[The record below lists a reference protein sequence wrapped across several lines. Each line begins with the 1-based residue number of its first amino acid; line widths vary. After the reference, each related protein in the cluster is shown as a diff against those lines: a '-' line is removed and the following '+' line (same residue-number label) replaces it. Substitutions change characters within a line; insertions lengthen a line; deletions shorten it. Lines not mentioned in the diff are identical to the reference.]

1 MSHVPAPP
9 LLILYEDNHLLL
21 VSKPPGVLTQGDAT
35 GDVPLGEVAKAYIK
49 ERDGKPG
56 NVFMGVVHRLDRPVS
71 GVVALAKTS
80 KALERLTAAFRTRTV
95 EKVYWALV
103 ARRPVPE
110 SGTLVHW
117 LTKDERRN
125 VVTAHPREVPGSQR
139 AELAY
144 AVVGAAGPYW
154 LVEVRPLTGRPHQI
168 RVQLAAG
175 LRAPIAGDVKYGAAQ
190 LLPNSR
196 QIGLH
201 ARRLTVPHP
210 TRPEAYVTVEA
221 PLPDGA
227 PWALVTGP
235 SYPAPTASPPP

>member
-1 MSHVPAPP
+1 MPVPSIPP
-9 LLILYEDNHLLL
+9 PFVVLYEDNHLLL
-21 VSKPPGVLTQGDAT
+21 VNKAAGVLTQGDHT
-35 GDVPLGEVAKAYIK
+35 GDLPLPDLAKAWLK
-49 ERDGKPG
+49 EKYQKPG
-56 NVFMGVVHRLDRPVS
+56 AVFCGVVHRLDRPVS

-103 ARRPVPE
+103 ARRPALE

-139 AELAY
+139 AELDFQLLQE
-144 AVVGAAGPYW
+144 VGAYW
-154 LVEVRPLTGRPHQI
+154 LVEIRPLTGRPHQI

-190 LLPNSR
+190 PLPNPR
-196 QIGLH
+196 QIALH

-210 TRPEAYVTVEA
+210 TRPGESVTVEA
-221 PLPDGA
+221 PLPTGA
-227 PWALVTGP
+227 PWSGVGESRP
-235 SYPAPTASPPP
+235 

>member
-1 MSHVPAPP
+1 MPDFASF
-9 LLILYEDNHLLL
+9 ILHEDNHLLL
-21 VSKPPGVLTQGDAT
+21 VNKPVGLLTQGDVT
-35 GDVPLGEVAKAYIK
+35 GDAALPELVKAYLK
-49 ERDGKPG
+49 EKYGKPG
-56 NVFMGVVHRLDRPVS
+56 NVFCGVVHRLDRPVS

-80 KALERLTAAFRTRTV
+80 KALERLTAAFRTRAV

-103 ARRPVPE
+103 ARRPAAA

-125 VVTAHPREVPGSQR
+125 VVTALAHEVPGAQR
-139 AELAY
+139 AELDFR
-144 AVVGAAGPYW
+144 VLGEAGPYW

-190 LLPNSR
+190 PLPDPR
-196 QIGLH
+196 AIGLH

-210 TRPEAYVTVEA
+210 TKLGETVTAEA
-221 PLPDGA
+221 PPPAGP
-227 PWALVTGP
+227 PWDAVQLNF
-235 SYPAPTASPPP
+235 S

>member
-1 MSHVPAPP
+1 MEFTD
-9 LLILYEDNHLLL
+9 LILHEDNHLLL
-21 VSKPPGVLTQGDAT
+21 VNKPPGILTQGDAT
-35 GDVPLGEVAKAYIK
+35 GDAPLGELAQAYIRAK
-49 ERDGKPG
+49 YDKPG
-56 NVFMGVVHRLDRPVS
+56 NVFIGVVHRLDRPVS

-80 KALERLTAAFRTRTV
+80 KALERLTTAFRTRAV

-110 SGTLVHW
+110 NGTLIHW

-125 VVTAHPREVPGSQR
+125 VVSAHSHEVPGSQR

-144 AVVGAAGPYW
+144 EVLRAAGPYW

-168 RVQLAAG
+168 RVQFAAG

-190 LLPNSR
+190 PLPNPR

-210 TRPEAYVTVEA
+210 TKPGETVTVEA
-221 PLPDGA
+221 PVPVGP
-227 PWALVTGP
+227 PWALVKRLV
-235 SYPAPTASPPP
+235 AK

>member
-1 MSHVPAPP
+1 MAAFSV
-9 LLILYEDNHLLL
+9 LYEDNHLLL
-21 VSKPPGVLTQGDAT
+21 VNKPPGVLTQGDAT
-35 GDVPLGEVAKAYIK
+35 GDIPLGELAKAYIK
-49 ERDGKPG
+49 EKYDKPG

-80 KALERLTAAFRTRTV
+80 KALERLTAAFRTRDV

-103 ARRPVPE
+103 VRRPRLE

-125 VVTAHPREVPGSQR
+125 VVTAHPREVPGAQR
-139 AELAY
+139 AELDFRVMQAI
-144 AVVGAAGPYW
+144 GPLW

-168 RVQLAAG
+168 RVQLATG
-175 LRAPIAGDVKYGAAQ
+175 LGTPIVGDVKYGAPS
-190 LLPNSR
+190 LLSNPR

-210 TRPEAYVTVEA
+210 TKPDERVVVEA
-221 PLPDGA
+221 PTPAGA
-227 PWALVTGP
+227 PWANVT
-235 SYPAPTASPPP
+235 A